1 MQEIPWP
8 AEELLACQGL
18 CSTEFSY
25 LVS

>member
-1 MQEIPWP
+1 MQGIPWT

-18 CSTEFSY
+18 CCTGFIY